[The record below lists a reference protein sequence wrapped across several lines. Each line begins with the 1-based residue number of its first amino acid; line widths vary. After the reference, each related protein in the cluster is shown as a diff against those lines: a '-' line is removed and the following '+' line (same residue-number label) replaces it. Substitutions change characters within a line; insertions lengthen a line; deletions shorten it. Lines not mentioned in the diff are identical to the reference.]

1 MAGSSTASK
10 RPHHSRFGA
19 GTSAPAPARAGAR
32 RPVRRL
38 ATLLLGASTLL
49 LGACSGG
56 STDKVVEGFVL
67 PEGNLDAGRQVFVQ
81 HNCLQCHIVDD
92 PAMPAYT
99 GEREYEIRLGGEV
112 LRVQDYGDL
121 LTSVVLPDHRLSQA
135 RQLKRDAGGEVEN
148 SPMPNVTG
156 DLTVAELIDLV
167 SYLHSRYSESQSAY
181 RGYSYVRD

>member
-1 MAGSSTASK
+1 MAASSTASNLA
-10 RPHHSRFGA
+10 HHSDFGA
-19 GTSAPAPARAGAR
+19 HTPAPTHAHAR
-32 RPVRRL
+32 RPLRRL

-49 LGACSGG
+49 LGACSGD
-56 STDKVVEGFVL
+56 STDNVVEGFVL

-99 GEREYEIRLGGEV
+99 GAREYEIRLGGEV
-112 LRVQDYGDL
+112 LRVQNYGDL

-135 RQLKRDAGGEVEN
+135 HQVKRDVGGEVES